1 MKQQSRCGS
10 GLGSHLEGQLGKNQL
25 PSRYPLPQR
34 VFVLT
39 LFSARNTFL
48 QLFGS
53 LIHSHSLHLWLKI
66 TFSKRPFLT
75 TLYKLTSVS
84 YYITMLIS
92 FLALTCL
99 YIYHLTF
106 PFQSKSYQCRM
117 SWSCKGAVNIEESA
131 I

>member
-1 MKQQSRCGS
+1 MKQRSRCGS
-10 GLGSHLEGQLGKNQL
+10 GLGSHLEGQLGKNLL

-75 TLYKLTSVS
+75 TLYKLTSVG

-92 FLALTCL
+92 LV
-99 YIYHLTF
+99 YIF
-106 PFQSKSYQCRM
+106 
-117 SWSCKGAVNIEESA
+117 I